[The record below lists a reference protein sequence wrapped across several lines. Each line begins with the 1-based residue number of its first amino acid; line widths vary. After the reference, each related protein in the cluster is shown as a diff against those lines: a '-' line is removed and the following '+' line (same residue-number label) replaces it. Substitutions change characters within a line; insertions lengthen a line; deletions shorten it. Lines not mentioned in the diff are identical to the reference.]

1 MREQNGGMG
10 MAKSAV
16 EIYYK
21 DPKVVN
27 FFRKLSALKPVETA
41 LLSRFRDELQ
51 DQPVLDI
58 GIGGGRTTAPLLEIT
73 RSYIGI
79 DFSKEMILAARQK
92 FPEADLLVCDARDL
106 SMFKDGQFA
115 AVFFWGGGL
124 DDIVADRSRVL
135 KEINRVLGSGIF
147 MLMTHN
153 FDANNMR
160 RYLKHRLQ
168 LSRDPSLLIHDNLLR
183 LRSYVS
189 YCYNWFWSTA
199 HHRGYAIYREYEE
212 SYGDRSELGRILPT
226 YYMNRDAQVRQLMER
241 GFSEVEAFDQ
251 NGNTVERGRA
261 AKDLFL
267 FYVARKRRN

>member
-1 MREQNGGMG
+1 

-16 EIYYK
+16 DVYYK
-21 DPKVVN
+21 DPNVVN
-27 FFRKLSALKPVETA
+27 FFKDLSTLEPVETA
-41 LLSRFRDELQ
+41 LLLRFRDELQ
-51 DQPVLDI
+51 DQPILDI
-58 GIGGGRTTAPLLEIT
+58 GIGGGRTTAPLLQIT
-73 RSYIGI
+73 PFYVGI
-79 DFSKEMILAARQK
+79 DFSKEMVHAARQK
-92 FPEADLLVCDARDL
+92 FPGADLLVCDARDL

-160 RYLKHRLQ
+160 RYLKYRLR
-168 LSRDPSLLIHDNLLR
+168 LSRNPNLLIHDNLLR

-189 YCYNWFWSTA
+189 YCYNWFWSTI

-212 SYGDRSELGRILPT
+212 TYGDRSKLGIILPT
-226 YYMNRDAQVRQLMER
+226 YYMSRDAQVRQLMEH
-241 GFSEVEAFDQ
+241 GFSEVDAFDQ
-251 NGNTVERGRA
+251 NGNTVKSDRT

>member
-1 MREQNGGMG
+1 MG
-10 MAKSAV
+10 VAKSAI
-16 EIYYK
+16 EIYYE

-27 FFRKLSALKPVETA
+27 FFKNLSALKPVETA
-41 LLSRFRDELQ
+41 LLSRFRDELR

-79 DFSKEMILAARQK
+79 DFSQEMILAARQR
-92 FPEADLLVCDARDL
+92 FPGADLLVCDARDL
-106 SMFKDGQFA
+106 SRFKDEQFA

-135 KEINRVLGSGIF
+135 KEIYRVLGSGVF

-153 FDANNMR
+153 FDANNMQR
-160 RYLKHRLQ
+160 FLKYRLQ

-183 LRSYVS
+183 LRSYIS
-189 YCYNWFWSTA
+189 YCSNWLWSIA
-199 HHRGYAIYREYEE
+199 HHKGYAIYKEYEE

-226 YYMNRDAQVRQLMER
+226 YYMNRDAQVRQLMEHS
-241 GFSEVEAFDQ
+241 FSEVEAFDQ
-251 NGNTVERGRA
+251 NGNTVDKGRA
-261 AKDLFL
+261 VNDLFL
-267 FYVARKRRN
+267 FYAARKRRN

>member
-1 MREQNGGMG
+1 

-21 DPKVVN
+21 DPKVVK
-27 FFRKLSALKPVETA
+27 FFTNLSALKPVETA

-92 FPEADLLVCDARDL
+92 FPGADLLVCDARDL

-147 MLMTHN
+147 MLATHN

-168 LSRDPSLLIHDNLLR
+168 LSLDPSLLIHDNLLR

-189 YCYNWFWSTA
+189 YCYSWFWSTT

-226 YYMNRDAQVRQLMER
+226 YYMNRDAQVRQLMEH

>member
-1 MREQNGGMG
+1 

-21 DPKVVN
+21 DPNVVK
-27 FFRKLSALKPVETA
+27 FFKNLSTLEPVETA

-51 DQPVLDI
+51 DRPILDI
-58 GIGGGRTTAPLLEIT
+58 GIGGGRTTAALLQIT
-73 RSYIGI
+73 RSYVGI
-79 DFSKEMILAARQK
+79 DFSKEMILAAGQK
-92 FPEADLLVCDARDL
+92 FPGADLSVCDARDL
-106 SMFKDGQFA
+106 SMFKDGHFA

-124 DDIVADRSRVL
+124 DDMVADRSRVL
-135 KEINRVLGSGIF
+135 KEINRVLRSGIF

-160 RYLKHRLQ
+160 RYLKYRLR
-168 LSRDPSLLIHDNLLR
+168 LSRDPSLFIHDNLLR

-199 HHRGYAIYREYEE
+199 HHRGYAIYREYEGA
-212 SYGDRSELGRILPT
+212 YGDRSKLGIVLPT
-226 YYMNRDAQVRQLMER
+226 YYMSRDAQVQQLIEH
-241 GFSEVEAFDQ
+241 GFSEVEVFDQ
-251 NGNTVERGRA
+251 NGNTVESGRT

-267 FYVARKRRN
+267 FYVARKRRS